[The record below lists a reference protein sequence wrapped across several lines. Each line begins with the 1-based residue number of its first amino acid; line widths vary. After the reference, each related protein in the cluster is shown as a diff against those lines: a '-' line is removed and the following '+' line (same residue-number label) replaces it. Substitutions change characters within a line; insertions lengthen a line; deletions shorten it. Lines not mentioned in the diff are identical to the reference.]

1 MRTSDVLSIS
11 LLALVIGLSP
21 AVSFEVVTDAEAP
34 GSAACRRV
42 EFLRICKGPDGE
54 FAESVDPR
62 IAEPVDPRTIPP
74 RPVMRL
80 TPQDSFR
87 SGTQLLRQGNTGQ
100 AVVDLE
106 FAAEQGVPGAIWKLG
121 RMYADGDGVKQNKAR
136 AYEYFRRLTTM
147 HVADSAGTR
156 TPVFWRMRSSRSGFT
171 TRREFRGR

>member
-11 LLALVIGLSP
+11 LLALAVGLSP

-62 IAEPVDPRTIPP
+62 IAEPVDPRTISS

-80 TPQDSFR
+80 PQDSFR
-87 SGTQLLRQGNTGQ
+87 SGTQLLRQGKIG
-100 AVVDLE
+100 
-106 FAAEQGVPGAIWKLG
+106 PS
-121 RMYADGDGVKQNKAR
+121 GDG
-136 AYEYFRRLTTM
+136 
-147 HVADSAGTR
+147 
-156 TPVFWRMRSSRSGFT
+156 P
-171 TRREFRGR
+171 